1 MGWQPRFSKGLYFE
15 NSCMVLVIA
24 KENLLFKGTNFDY
37 ILLQRKIAYLE
48 TIKFWLLEHYNMNIG
63 VFKTSAD

>member
-15 NSCMVLVIA
+15 NSRMLLVIA
-24 KENLLFKGTNFDY
+24 KENLLFKGTSFDY

-48 TIKFWLLEHYNMNIG
+48 TIKFWLLEYYNMNIG